1 MRKKN
6 KKYKEVIY
14 YLIVYMILLFILIY
28 SGIKIYK
35 WYKDKTSN
43 KEIVEQIKE
52 TVVVEDKN
60 EYKEEYTI
68 DFNKLKEQNKETVA
82 WIKVNNTNIEY
93 PVVKAN
99 NNNFYLNHSFD
110 KSENL
115 AGWIFADYRNKFD
128 NTDKNIIIYGH
139 NMRDGSMFGSLKN
152 MDTGSTT

>member
-1 MRKKN
+1 
-6 KKYKEVIY
+6 
-14 YLIVYMILLFILIY
+14 MILLFILIY

-68 DFNKLKEQNKETVA
+68 DFNKLKEQNKETVD

-93 PVVKAN
+93 PVVK
-99 NNNFYLNHSFD
+99 S
-110 KSENL
+110 K
-115 AGWIFADYRNKFD
+115 
-128 NTDKNIIIYGH
+128 
-139 NMRDGSMFGSLKN
+139 
-152 MDTGSTT
+152 